1 MTDLAYLAY
10 TARSPEWRLSMPVD
24 PQCAAIIAA
33 AASAGAPFAAPDH
46 LAIRAGYAA
55 GTAAYVYDPGAVE
68 STAWAFSGPAGK
80 VPVRS
85 YRPAG
90 HPGVLPALVFYH
102 GGGWVVG
109 SLDSHDHLCRHLAV
123 RAGIAVLSIDYRL
136 APEHPFPAALEDCL
150 AAAQWAMREAA
161 ALKIDGTRIAVGGD
175 SAGAQLAA
183 SAALALR
190 DAGGA
195 ALRFQL
201 LIYPVCDLI
210 ADNASLRENATGYL
224 LTVPAYHK
232 MCAWYLADRTQWG
245 DPRISPQHAASHHD
259 LPPALI
265 QTAEFDPLRDEGQ
278 TYAETLRAAG
288 VAVEYH
294 CYAGMIH
301 GFARMGGK
309 VDKGK
314 AALDD
319 AAAALRRALFT

>member
-1 MTDLAYLAY
+1 
-10 TARSPEWRLSMPVD
+10 MPLD

-33 AASAGAPFAAPDH
+33 AARAGAPFAAPDH

-55 GTAAYVYDPGAVE
+55 ATAAYAYDPGAVE
-68 STAWAFSGPAGK
+68 TRSTTFAGPAGP
-80 VPVRS
+80 VPVRC

-90 HPGVLPALVFYH
+90 KPGVLPALVFYH

-136 APEHPFPAALEDCL
+136 APEHPFPAALEDSI
-150 AAAQWAMREAA
+150 AAANWAAHEAA
-161 ALKIDGTRIAVGGD
+161 NLQIDATRLAVGGD
-175 SAGAQLAA
+175 SAGGQLAA
-183 SAALALR
+183 CVALALR
-190 DAGGA
+190 DTGGPD
-195 ALRFQL
+195 LRFQL

-210 ADNASLRENATGYL
+210 ADNASLRDNATGYL

-232 MCAWYLADRTQWG
+232 MCLWYLADRSQWA
-245 DPRISPQHAASHHD
+245 DPRLSPQHAAQHRA
-259 LPPALI
+259 LPPALV
-265 QTAEFDPLRDEGQ
+265 QTAEFDPLRDEGH

-288 VAVEYH
+288 VAVEYR

-309 VDKGK
+309 VDTGK
-314 AALDD
+314 TALDD
-319 AAAALRRALFT
+319 AAVALRRALGG